1 MPGFA
6 ATANGN
12 GIAAQA
18 GQAAVAALRPE
29 KVRLTAPVPGT
40 AAAPCQVTGHVAD
53 ITYLGSSIEVEV
65 RLADGETLLAT
76 VPAGQRSFAE
86 GEEIVASWAQ
96 DAAILVR
103 GNEAS
108 P

>member
-1 MPGFA
+1 M
-6 ATANGN
+6 
-12 GIAAQA
+12 
-18 GQAAVAALRPE
+18 
-29 KVRLTAPVPGT
+29 RLP
-40 AAAPCQVTGHVAD
+40 
-53 ITYLGSSIEVEV
+53 
-65 RLADGETLLAT
+65 DGETLLAT

-86 GEEIVASWAQ
+86 GEEIVASWAP